1 MKLKKVLSIF
11 LSVSMMLSI
20 MPNVFAAGDD
30 RLVDGTSKA
39 KISCELF
46 KYKEGFNDDNAE
58 FQTGS
63 TTPLVEK
70 MTALEDTTK
79 DSEFFV
85 GIKLSGITNIK
96 AAVGDEGGLNSM
108 FVKLNFNSEYIKPAD
123 TYLSDSYSRFAY
135 LIGAKNTSAIFAN
148 KATTK
153 YLLNDDASD
162 ITPNSV
168 NISIKPKSIRYN
180 GSDDQYIGMIKFKLA
195 KDAPTVN
202 VPNVLSFDDN
212 DYNISFGEY
221 GNAGSFEPSDDDDY
235 LDIRTLFDLDTS
247 AINIYANIAG
257 ASLESIKVKNAPYT
271 IPNQFV
277 GSALNTTGLQLTGH
291 YGDNSDKDLT
301 ATDMA
306 NVKFYYGATGATSTT
321 GLTAVPASQKEI
333 KDIDN
338 KVLYAEYKG
347 KIVEIG
353 KYVVNL

>member
-135 LIGAKNTSAIFAN
+135 LIGAKI
-148 KATTK
+148 
-153 YLLNDDASD
+153 LLLFLL
-162 ITPNSV
+162 IKQQQ
-168 NISIKPKSIRYN
+168 SIC
-180 GSDDQYIGMIKFKLA
+180 
-195 KDAPTVN
+195 
-202 VPNVLSFDDN
+202 
-212 DYNISFGEY
+212 
-221 GNAGSFEPSDDDDY
+221 
-235 LDIRTLFDLDTS
+235 
-247 AINIYANIAG
+247 
-257 ASLESIKVKNAPYT
+257 
-271 IPNQFV
+271 
-277 GSALNTTGLQLTGH
+277 
-291 YGDNSDKDLT
+291 
-301 ATDMA
+301 
-306 NVKFYYGATGATSTT
+306 
-321 GLTAVPASQKEI
+321 
-333 KDIDN
+333 
-338 KVLYAEYKG
+338 
-347 KIVEIG
+347 
-353 KYVVNL
+353 